1 MVLQK
6 SKKQAAA
13 KGVGRFLISVSVIGS
28 AGPLR
33 FLVKEEEVVA
43 AVINTAL
50 KSYDREGRFPVLG
63 TDLNDFLLYY
73 ANAGSD
79 GKRCSPPPRVTPVS
93 VTFFYF

>member
-1 MVLQK
+1 MLLQK

-13 KGVGRFLISVSVIGS
+13 KGGGRLLISVSVIGS

-33 FLVKEEEVVA
+33 FLVNEEEVVA

-50 KSYDREGRFPVLG
+50 KSYAREGRLPVLG
-63 TDLNDFLLYY
+63 TDLNDFLLYC

-79 GKRCSPPPRVTPVS
+79 GKRCSPLPQMS
-93 VTFFYF
+93 VMFFDF